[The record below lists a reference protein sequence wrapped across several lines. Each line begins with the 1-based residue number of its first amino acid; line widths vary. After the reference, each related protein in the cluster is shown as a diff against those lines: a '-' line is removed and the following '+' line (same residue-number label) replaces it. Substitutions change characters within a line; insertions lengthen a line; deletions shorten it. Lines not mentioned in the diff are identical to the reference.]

1 MVAKV
6 DTLPCRVRGAQP
18 LAQQGCNP
26 EHDAPCSLA
35 WLWLW
40 AKTDRFGL
48 SRKRGGPAWNT
59 LLAHCLDTAAV
70 CGELFDHYLA
80 APVRARLAE
89 AFGAGDVATARR
101 VLMLLAAAHD
111 MPGKANRAN
120 QLRFLQSQN
129 PELATHGRFWL
140 AQAKAHGLPL
150 DGLHRPAPPHAHVT
164 ARYLPALLGC
174 TCCTDDTLQNGPE
187 LEGLHVIAA
196 LLGGHHGHIPNSS
209 GIGAAEC
216 DLTPA
221 WRRIHRDLLNELA
234 RLLDVDL
241 AELPALV
248 RPERPSV
255 LALFAGLVVHSDW
268 IASDES
274 RFTYRTPET
283 AGTDTDLWWHS
294 SRTEAATAIRD
305 LRLHRWQPTEMT
317 WAEQMPDTPLP
328 RPAQKAVIDAR
339 IASQSLVLV
348 EDTTGGGKTEIA
360 QYLTHRLAL
369 TCGYHGAYF
378 ALPLRAASDQLARRY
393 RDYLTVILG
402 SREAANLAV
411 VHGSAYISE
420 ISRELQNASAATTD
434 PHLINLTTCDDP
446 DSHQP
451 ASVVLNAWYEQRS
464 RGLLSCFGVGTIDQL
479 VLAPQKARHWFL
491 RLYGL
496 ANKTVVIDEA
506 HAYELYQQQL
516 LGAAIAWLAD
526 AGASIVVLSAT
537 LPANQRHALV
547 AAWCSGLQTKP
558 SDPKPGGPITVVD
571 NQGRC
576 RTLTPARGKSRR
588 KHRTRVRLLTD
599 PGPNALARRL
609 LTQHTTGITT
619 VIRNT
624 FVRAEDLHQA
634 VLDQAEEHG
643 WNPEE
648 ILLLHGRYFES
659 DRAHHQASLEG
670 KLGPHP
676 DPALRANSANP
687 VRPARL
693 LLIGTQVLEQS
704 LDYDT
709 DHLYTDLCP
718 FDLLLQRRGRQW
730 RHTVNRPNH
739 RHLAPL
745 THVLW
750 TSGEDGLPRLPRPGA
765 PGVYDPYILA
775 ATWHALHQHMP
786 AHAPLTLT
794 SPADTQRILTALY
807 STPPPDGD
815 TPIHQMLRTL
825 YPHWRRRLRD
835 ERSAAEGREL
845 WPYHPD
851 GEPITYE
858 DLASGPSHGADD
870 DPSHPAHL
878 AARSRLGTPS
888 IDVIGLYQHPDRIT
902 WDPEGK
908 EPADLQRYHP
918 YADQDREAHRIQ
930 RRHFLLNTVRVP
942 HYWTGPNDLPHPTTW
957 TKPEPARSLSDQPTL
972 LLTPDGHPV
981 DRRLAHLT
989 YTPQT
994 GLSRRRRPQPPV
1006 AS

>member
-6 DTLPCRVRGAQP
+6 DTLPCRVCGAQP
-18 LAQQGCNP
+18 HAQPGLNP
-26 EHDAPCSLA
+26 ENDAPHSLP

-48 SRKRGGPAWNT
+48 SRKRGGPPWNT

-80 APVRARLAE
+80 TPVRARFAQ
-89 AFGAGDVATARR
+89 AFGAGDAATARR

-111 MPGKANRAN
+111 MPGKANPAN
-120 QLRFLQSQN
+120 QLRFPQNQN
-129 PELATHGRFWL
+129 PELAAHGRRWQAE
-140 AQAKAHGLPL
+140 AQAHGLPL
-150 DGLHRPAPPHAHVT
+150 GGLHRPAPPHAHVT

-174 TCCTDDTLQNGPE
+174 PCCTDDERHSGPE
-187 LEGLHVIAA
+187 HEGLHAIAA
-196 LLGGHHGHIPNSS
+196 LLGGHHGHIPNST
-209 GIGAAEC
+209 GITTAEC

-221 WRRIHRDLLNELA
+221 WRHIHRDVLDELA

-241 AELPALV
+241 ATLPALV
-248 RPERPSV
+248 HPERPSV

-274 RFTYRTPET
+274 RFTYRTPE
-283 AGTDTDLWWHS
+283 AVGTDTNLWWHG
-294 SRTEAATAIRD
+294 SRTEAATAIRE
-305 LRLHRWQPTEMT
+305 LRLHRWQPTELT
-317 WAEQMPDTPLP
+317 WAEQMPNTPKP
-328 RPAQKAVIDAR
+328 RPAQRTVIDAR
-339 IASQSLVLV
+339 ITTPSLVII

-402 SREAANLAV
+402 SHEAANLAV
-411 VHGSAYISE
+411 VHGSAHASE
-420 ISRELQNASAATTD
+420 ISRELQNASAAATD

-451 ASVVLNAWYEQRS
+451 ASVVLNTWYEQRS

-479 VLAPQKARHWFL
+479 VLAPQKSRHWFL

-547 AAWCSGLQTKP
+547 AAWCSGLQTNPCAPKP
-558 SDPKPGGPITVVD
+558 SGPITVID
-571 NQGRC
+571 DQGRC
-576 RTLTPARGKSRR
+576 RSLTPARGKSRR
-588 KHRTRVRLLTD
+588 THRTRIRLVTD
-599 PGPNALARRL
+599 PGPEALAHTL
-609 LTQHTTGITT
+609 LTRHTAGITT
-619 VIRNT
+619 AIRNT
-624 FVRAEDLHQA
+624 FARAEDLHQS
-634 VLDQAEEHG
+634 VLAQAEEHG
-643 WNPEE
+643 WKTEE
-648 ILLLHGRYFES
+648 ILLLHGRYFER
-659 DRAHHQASLEG
+659 DRARHQAVLEG

-676 DPALRANSANP
+676 DPALRANTPNP
-687 VRPARL
+687 DRPARF

-718 FDLLLQRRGRQW
+718 FDLLLQRRGRQG

-739 RHLAPL
+739 SHLAPL

-750 TSGEDGLPRLPRPGA
+750 TPGESGLPHLPRPGA

-775 ATWHALHQHMP
+775 ATWHAIHQHMP
-786 AHAPLTLT
+786 THAPLTLT
-794 SPADTQRILTALY
+794 STADTQRILTTIY
-807 STPPPDGD
+807 TTMPPHGD
-815 TPIHQMLRTL
+815 TPIHQLLHTL
-825 YPHWRRRLRD
+825 HPHWQRRLRD
-835 ERSAAEGREL
+835 ERKAAEGREL
-845 WPYHPD
+845 RPYPD
-851 GEPITYE
+851 GEAVTYE
-858 DLASGPSHGADD
+858 DLASGPNHGAADD
-870 DPSHPAHL
+870 DPGHPAHL

-888 IDVIGLYQHPDRIT
+888 INVIGLYQHPDRIT
-902 WDPEGK
+902 WDPEGN

-918 YADQDREAHRIQ
+918 YADQDREAHRLQ

-942 HYWTGPNDLPHPTTW
+942 HHWIGTNHLPHPATW
-957 TKPEPARSLSDQPTL
+957 AKPEPAPSLSDRHTL
-972 LLTPDGHPV
+972 LLRPDGHPV

-994 GLSRRRRPQPPV
+994 GLSHRRSPQPQV